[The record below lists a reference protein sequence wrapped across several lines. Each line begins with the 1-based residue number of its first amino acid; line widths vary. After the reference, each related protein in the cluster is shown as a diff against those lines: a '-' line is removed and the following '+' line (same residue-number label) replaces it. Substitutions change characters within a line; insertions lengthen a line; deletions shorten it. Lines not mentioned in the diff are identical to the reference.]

1 MGIQLKLLF
10 IRHHRLVIS
19 RNLPSKHEIVS
30 YSLLRCFETKKLVS
44 NRQGV
49 WNQRGRVG
57 IKMSW
62 VKNFGKVGYMFFISI
77 QKSKNRLRGFLKYIF
92 PLQYQTHMKER
103 VKRKRIRGHLLKLVH
118 SLSRYIFFKVQS
130 IQSSLEWF
138 LVNLQFGFFFWW
150 KSITFFVKSHSGGYV
165 IKHIIIN
172 YSLPNVYFH
181 FKFWRQVTNAM
192 F

>member
-1 MGIQLKLLF
+1 MVPNSPHMHGLTRAKVHSLAKWITAPSEN
-10 IRHHRLVIS
+10 RTPS
-19 RNLPSKHEIVS
+19 RD
-30 YSLLRCFETKKLVS
+30 
-44 NRQGV
+44 
-49 WNQRGRVG
+49 RG
-57 IKMSW
+57 
-62 VKNFGKVGYMFFISI
+62 
-77 QKSKNRLRGFLKYIF
+77 GFLKYIF
-92 PLQYQTHMKER
+92 PLQYQARLKEG
-103 VKRKRIRGHLLKLVH
+103 VKRKRMRGHLLKLVH
-118 SLSRYIFFKVQS
+118 SLWRYIIFKVQN

-138 LVNLQFGFFFWW
+138 LINLQKRVVFSDK